1 MLRSMVTCLGSTETC
16 WDLSGDKLQV
26 IRVEDRPAPGS
37 GRPRRESPFSLKVRT
52 GTDITSLLL
61 YATGQCSHRPAHMQ
75 GDRYSSWVE
84 CQRTPGHLYS
94 PTGVTIKFS
103 TQLFPFHSPITCS

>member
-37 GRPRRESPFSLKVRT
+37 RRPRRESPFSLKVRT
-52 GTDITSLLL
+52 GADITSLLL

-75 GDRYSSWVE
+75 GD
-84 CQRTPGHLYS
+84 TLHG
-94 PTGVTIKFS
+94 
-103 TQLFPFHSPITCS
+103 